1 MRNVNQKNSTAKANK
16 IQDMAALWIE
26 QIEKL
31 LPANLDES
39 AKTKGALIRKRG
51 IKSSSDLL
59 KVLLIYA
66 VSTMSMRML
75 SLCASV
81 LGIANISDTAWR
93 KRFTGAELWLAYIL
107 DFLLPKPLPQKDMPI
122 MKRTVHL
129 IDGSNIAESGQNGK
143 LYRIHMSYNLNLSSM
158 DDIKVTD
165 NHTAESFKHCH
176 IQKNDIY
183 IADSGYGKVKLYD
196 YIISRGADAVL
207 RFTPHHVILLDSNG
221 HRIDMTKKLDKN
233 QQIID
238 FKCYAQYEKKQVPV
252 RIVASQLPEDKKA
265 DVIKRKKRKASKN
278 QTQKPMAETLVY
290 AEWVIIMT
298 SLDEAYSAKEI
309 LTIYKSRWQIELLF
323 KRIKQ
328 HFSVTKI
335 RPSSLK
341 YGKALILLW
350 LIIWALV
357 EKQAY
362 QAERYMIEKEMD
374 MSRFYPWA
382 LTSFFFVRVKMI
394 IESLWATLLDL
405 EDDISIIAAKLQ
417 NHKQDRLNQYF
428 YFHFCCFWE
437 KTGNQSEKQVA

>member
-1 MRNVNQKNSTAKANK
+1 
-16 IQDMAALWIE
+16 
-26 QIEKL
+26 
-31 LPANLDES
+31 
-39 AKTKGALIRKRG
+39 
-51 IKSSSDLL
+51 
-59 KVLLIYA
+59 
-66 VSTMSMRML
+66 ML
-75 SLCASV
+75 
-81 LGIANISDTAWR
+81 
-93 KRFTGAELWLAYIL
+93 
-107 DFLLPKPLPQKDMPI
+107 QKDMPV

-129 IDGSNIAESGQNGK
+129 VDGSNVAEAGQNGK
-143 LYRIHMSYNLNLSSM
+143 LYRIHMSYNLNLSNM

-165 NHTAESFKHCH
+165 NHTAESFEHCH

-183 IADSGYGKVKLYD
+183 IADSGYGKAKLYD
-196 YIISRGADAVL
+196 YIISRSADAIL
-207 RFTPHHVILLDSNG
+207 RFTPHHIILLDSNG

-238 FKCYAQYEKKQVPV
+238 FKCNAQYDKKRIPV
-252 RIVASQLPEDKKA
+252 RIIASQLPEDKKA
-265 DVIKRKKRKASKN
+265 DAIKRKKRKASKN
-278 QTQKPMAETLVY
+278 QTQKPMTETLVY

-298 SLDEAYSAKEI
+298 SLDESYSAEEI
-309 LTIYKSRWQIELLF
+309 LTIYRSRWQIELLF

-328 HFSVTKI
+328 HFTVTKI
-335 RPSSLK
+335 RPSTLK

-357 EKQAY
+357 EKQMY

-405 EDDISIIAAKLQ
+405 EADIVIIAEKLQ

-437 KTGNQSEKQVA
+437 KTDNQSKKQVA